1 MVKKFDAAST
11 QFFGLK
17 FRKGLACFAA
27 FGLAAFTFSACH
39 ASVPGDKLAQR
50 EARLDDAG
58 IREKLGIKPV
68 AIRLTAA
75 GSMIDFRYSV
85 VDPQKSLPLFD
96 RKIKTYLV
104 NQANG
109 DKFAVPTD
117 TKIGPLRS
125 SSREPEA
132 GREYFIFFVNPGKLL
147 KRGNKV
153 TVVVGDMKIENLTL
167 E

>member
-1 MVKKFDAAST
+1 MVKKVDSDCSLFI
-11 QFFGLK
+11 GKK
-17 FRKGLACFAA
+17 FRRALACIVA
-27 FGLAAFTFSACH
+27 FSLAAFAFSACY
-39 ASVPGDKLAQR
+39 ASVPEDKLSKPDSR
-50 EARLDDAG
+50 PDEAG

-75 GSMIDFRYSV
+75 GGMIDFRYSV

-117 TKIGPLRS
+117 TKLGPLRS

-153 TVVVGDMKIENLTL
+153 TVVVGDIKIENLTL

>member
-1 MVKKFDAAST
+1 MVKKFDSACS
-11 QFFGLK
+11 QFSGLK
-17 FRKGLACFAA
+17 FRRVLVCFAA
-27 FGLAAFTFSACH
+27 FSLAAFTFSACH
-39 ASVPGDKLAQR
+39 AAIPGDKLAKP
-50 EARLDDAG
+50 ESRLDAAG

-104 NQANG
+104 NQSNG